1 MLDELFKRFDGAYA
15 ENTLRAYRADMN
27 DFVNWCE
34 EHELKYDD
42 VSGEDMA
49 LYAEEQSEQFTTAT
63 IRRRLASLSSVLNL
77 AQLTNNT
84 HHPDVTLAMKRIHR
98 RKGRGQLQASPLTAD
113 VKDKLLE
120 VCADDTRGLRNRVL
134 LELGYETMRRRA
146 ELCAFKF
153 EDRITS
159 PTGKHGLT
167 MQFSKT
173 DQYGRG
179 KIISIS
185 EELNSLLDE
194 WQAIVG
200 DEGYILRGI
209 TPGLNVTDQLCPA
222 RVNQIL
228 KELQTEA
235 ELAITP
241 SLSGHSF
248 RVGRALD
255 LLNEGESLPKIMLRG
270 GWSAESTVMRYLRAW
285 EF

>member
-15 ENTLRAYRADMN
+15 ANTLRAYRSDMMGFMQWSDHN
-27 DFVNWCE
+27 DLQFDN
-34 EHELKYDD
+34 LP
-42 VSGEDMA
+42 GEDLA
-49 LYAEEQSEQFTTAT
+49 RYVEHLSRSRSTAT
-63 IRRRLASLSSVLNL
+63 IRRRLMSISSVMSL
-77 AQLTNNT
+77 AQLTDNT
-84 HHPDVTLAMKRIHR
+84 RHPDVKLTMKRIHR
-98 RKGRGQLQASPLTAD
+98 QKGRAQLQASPLTRN
-113 VKDKLLE
+113 VKAKLLE
-120 VCADDTRGLRNRVL
+120 VCSNDTRGLRDRVL

-159 PTGKHGLT
+159 PSGQHGLVI
-167 MQFSKT
+167 QFSKT
-173 DQYGRG
+173 DQFGRG

-185 EELNSLLDE
+185 DELSALLDE
-194 WQAIVG
+194 WQAIAG
-200 DEGYILRGI
+200 DSGFILREI
-209 TPGLNVTDQLCPA
+209 SPDLSLNDQLSHA
-222 RVNQIL
+222 SVNIIL
-228 KELQTEA
+228 KRLQVEA
-235 ELAITP
+235 ELDIQP

>member
-1 MLDELFKRFDGAYA
+1 MTR
-15 ENTLRAYRADMN
+15 
-27 DFVNWCE
+27 
-34 EHELKYDD
+34 
-42 VSGEDMA
+42 
-49 LYAEEQSEQFTTAT
+49 
-63 IRRRLASLSSVLNL
+63 
-77 AQLTNNT
+77 
-84 HHPDVTLAMKRIHR
+84 
-98 RKGRGQLQASPLTAD
+98 D
-113 VKDKLLE
+113 VKAHLLD
-120 VCADDTRGLRNRVL
+120 VCSDDTRGLRDRIL

-159 PTGKHGLT
+159 PSGQQGLM

-173 DQYGRG
+173 DQFGRG

-185 EELNSLLDE
+185 NELSALLDE
-194 WQAIVG
+194 WQAIAG
-200 DEGYILRGI
+200 NTGYILRGI
-209 TPGLNVTDQLCPA
+209 TPDLSLNDQLSHA
-222 RVNQIL
+222 SVNIIL
-228 KELQTEA
+228 KRLQAEA
-235 ELAITP
+235 ELDIQP

>member
-15 ENTLRAYRADMN
+15 ENTLRAYRSDMN
-27 DFVNWCE
+27 DFMQWCDRNDLQFDNLPGE
-34 EHELKYDD
+34 E
-42 VSGEDMA
+42 MA
-49 LYAEEQSEQFTTAT
+49 HYVEHLSESRSTAT
-63 IRRRLASLSSVLNL
+63 IRRRLMSISSVMSL
-77 AQLTNNT
+77 AQLTDNT
-84 HHPDVTLAMKRIHR
+84 RHPDVKLTMKRIHR
-98 RKGRGQLQASPLTAD
+98 QKGRAQLQASPLTLD
-113 VKDKLLE
+113 VKARLLE
-120 VCADDTRGLRNRVL
+120 VCTNDTRGLRDRVL

-146 ELCAFKF
+146 ELCAFRF

-159 PTGKHGLT
+159 PSGQHGLV

-173 DQYGRG
+173 DQFGRG

-185 EELNSLLDE
+185 DELSALLDE
-194 WQAIVG
+194 WQAIAG
-200 DEGYILRGI
+200 SGYILRGF
-209 TPGLNVTDQLCPA
+209 TPDLALNDKLCHA
-222 RVNQIL
+222 SVNNIL
-228 KELQTEA
+228 KRLQAEA
-235 ELAITP
+235 ELGIEP

>member
-15 ENTLRAYRADMN
+15 ENTLRAYRSDMMDFMEWCDHN
-27 DFVNWCE
+27 DLQFDN
-34 EHELKYDD
+34 LP
-42 VSGEDMA
+42 GEDLA
-49 LYAEEQSEQFTTAT
+49 RYVEDLSRSRSTAT
-63 IRRRLASLSSVLNL
+63 IRRRLMSISSVMSL
-77 AQLTNNT
+77 AQLTDNT
-84 HHPDVTLAMKRIHR
+84 RHPDVKLTMKRIHR
-98 RKGRGQLQASPLTAD
+98 QKGRAQLQASPLTRD
-113 VKDKLLE
+113 VKAKLLE
-120 VCADDTRGLRNRVL
+120 VCSADTRGLRDRVL

-159 PTGKHGLT
+159 PSGQHGLI

-173 DQYGRG
+173 DQFGRG

-185 EELNSLLDE
+185 DELSALLDE
-194 WQAIVG
+194 WQAVAG
-200 DEGYILRGI
+200 DSGYILRGI
-209 TPGLNVTDQLCPA
+209 TPDLSLNDQLSHA
-222 RVNQIL
+222 SVNIIL
-228 KELQTEA
+228 KRLQAEA
-235 ELAITP
+235 ELDIQP

>member
-1 MLDELFKRFDGAYA
+1 MLNELFKRFDGAYA
-15 ENTLRAYRADMN
+15 ENTLRAYRSDMM
-27 DFVNWCE
+27 DFMEWCD
-34 EHELKYDD
+34 HNELQFDNLP
-42 VSGEDMA
+42 GEDLA
-49 LYAEEQSEQFTTAT
+49 RYVEDLSRSRSTAT
-63 IRRRLASLSSVLNL
+63 IRRRLMSISSVMSL
-77 AQLTNNT
+77 AQLTDNT
-84 HHPDVTLAMKRIHR
+84 RHPDVKLTMKRIHR
-98 RKGRGQLQASPLTAD
+98 QKGRAQLQASPLTRD
-113 VKDKLLE
+113 VKAKLLE
-120 VCADDTRGLRNRVL
+120 VCSADTRGLRDRVL

-159 PTGKHGLT
+159 PSGQHGLI

-173 DQYGRG
+173 DQFGRG

-185 EELNSLLDE
+185 DELSALLDE
-194 WQAIVG
+194 WQAVAG
-200 DEGYILRGI
+200 DSGYILRGI
-209 TPGLNVTDQLCPA
+209 TPDLSLNDQLSHA
-222 RVNQIL
+222 SVNIIL
-228 KELQTEA
+228 KRLQAEA
-235 ELAITP
+235 ELDIQP